1 MITRFVVYSFWL
13 NLLNV
18 WLFNRLHLL
27 LSPFFAF
34 SKPLWERLSWPM
46 GISQDEIPSGSFQML
61 LSFPLT
67 NFPFDLSNRRFPSLD
82 LPHLSWRALAGWFG
96 FSLLSILT
104 MSFPPEMC
112 WESAKSFCTWA
123 LPCCQRILLKVIS
136 SCRQLALL
144 WKGVML
150 HSCNLLYLA
159 VTQQITF
166 IWTGTFF

>member
-1 MITRFVVYSFWL
+1 MFCFLTDYTFSC
-13 NLLNV
+13 
-18 WLFNRLHLL
+18 LH
-27 LSPFFAF
+27 FCFQKA
-34 SKPLWERLSWPM
+34 LWEGLSWPM
-46 GISQDEIPSGSFQML
+46 GISQDEIPSGSFQLL
-61 LSFPLT
+61 LSFPLA
-67 NFPFDLSNRRFPSLD
+67 NFPFDLSSPQFPSLD

-104 MSFPPEMC
+104 VSFPPEMF

-150 HSCNLLYLA
+150 HSCNLLYLSHNKSLSFGQVHFSKEA
-159 VTQQITF
+159 LS
-166 IWTGTFF
+166 TGK